1 MGQSNDELF
10 SLESVRRK
18 ETTSTEKLY
27 CLKVD
32 SPGREFL
39 IGKTMMPTHN
49 TDEAK
54 AAAALKGEASTI
66 VGSIARLGRAAGVH
80 LLIATQ
86 RPDSKLI
93 SGELKSNLG
102 CRVACGNMA
111 AIASS
116 MVLENT
122 DATRTPGYPKGRGI
136 IKIYSEQERCQFYF
150 APQSWIDGWLD
161 RRGLN
166 ADGTPKSTG
175 PAGSMADDGMELI
188 RGTNMNELQG
198 VDNSEYISDLKEED
212 ARVRAEHAAKL
223 EEMGYAS
230 DRKAQLAA
238 DVHTTQPAGP
248 VEGSLGYEE
257 AKMLGRPKM
266 AQGSHKKTGR
276 PEDEWYDYGNTMDEL
291 MSAGDSPVDDSDSD
305 VDLGDDD

>member
-1 MGQSNDELF
+1 ML
-10 SLESVRRK
+10 
-18 ETTSTEKLY
+18 
-27 CLKVD
+27 
-32 SPGREFL
+32 
-39 IGKTMMPTHN
+39 PTHN
-49 TDEAK
+49 TDAAK
-54 AAAALKGEASTI
+54 AEAALKAEASSI

-86 RPDSKLI
+86 RADAKLI
-93 SGELKSNLG
+93 PGELKSNLG

-111 AIASS
+111 AIAST

-136 IKIYSEQERCQFYF
+136 IKVYSEQERCQFYF

-166 ADGTPKSTG
+166 ADGTPKTTG
-175 PAGSMADDGMELI
+175 PAGTMTDDGIELI

-238 DVHTTQPAGP
+238 DAHSPRSTNGP

-257 AKMLGRPKM
+257 AKMLGRPEIT
-266 AQGSHKKTGR
+266 QESHKPTGR
-276 PEDEWYDYGNTMDEL
+276 PEDEWYDYGNTMDKL
-291 MSAGDSPVDDSDSD
+291 LSAGDNPGDTTGGE
-305 VDLGDDD
+305 LGDDEQ